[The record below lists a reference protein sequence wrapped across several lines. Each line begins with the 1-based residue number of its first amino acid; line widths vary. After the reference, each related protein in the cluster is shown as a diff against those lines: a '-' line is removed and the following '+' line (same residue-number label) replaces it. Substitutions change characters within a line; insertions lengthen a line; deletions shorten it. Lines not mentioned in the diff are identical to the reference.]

1 VALLFKVWAG
11 MLDLETIGK
20 TDSGYINTH
29 NELIEEMRDTN
40 SNLLRVNTED
50 SSDEYLE
57 KDKPLYTFANEGL
70 VRVKNINEVMKNF
83 CKAYVLKV

>member
-1 VALLFKVWAG
+1 VR
-11 MLDLETIGK
+11 E
-20 TDSGYINTH
+20 
-29 NELIEEMRDTN
+29 TN

-83 CKAYVLKV
+83 CKAHVLKV